1 MKYLDI
7 FFFSTG
13 IDFEVIK
20 YRTLELVVLLSR
32 AAMEGGAEQ
41 EEIFGLNN
49 HYINQ
54 IYHLETL
61 EELNFWLSK
70 ILTRF
75 TDCVFNLK
83 NVKNKDIIYKAIEF
97 INHKYM
103 EKISL
108 EVVADYVHLSSSY
121 FSKLFK
127 EETGYNFSTYLNNV
141 RVEKSKKLLMNEDIS
156 LVDISNLVGFE
167 DQSYFTKVFKKIT
180 GTTPGKFREARGQ

>member
-1 MKYLDI
+1 
-7 FFFSTG
+7 
-13 IDFEVIK
+13 
-20 YRTLELVVLLSR
+20 
-32 AAMEGGAEQ
+32 
-41 EEIFGLNN
+41 
-49 HYINQ
+49 
-54 IYHLETL
+54 
-61 EELNFWLSK
+61 